1 MDLILQYLF
10 CGIVVMFFFE
20 IFRSYYTPDSK
31 TTYID
36 GIFGII
42 IFPLILLAFVVGF
55 IYYYINLKNK

>member
-1 MDLILQYLF
+1 MDLMLQYLF
-10 CGIVVMFFFE
+10 CGVVVMFFFE
-20 IFRSYYTPDSK
+20 MFRRNFLPDSK